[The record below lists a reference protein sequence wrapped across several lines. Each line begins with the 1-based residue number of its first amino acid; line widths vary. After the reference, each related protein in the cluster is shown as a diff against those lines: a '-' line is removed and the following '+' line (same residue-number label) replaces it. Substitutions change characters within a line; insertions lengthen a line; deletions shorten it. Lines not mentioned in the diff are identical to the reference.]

1 MEKIIVRHMG
11 KQWEQRSLLLLQ
23 ISLWLETVLT
33 VSTLVKTTKKLLNKS
48 AKSQSGGKSI

>member
-1 MEKIIVRHMG
+1 MEKISLKHIG
-11 KQWEQRSLLLLQ
+11 QQWEQRSLLLLQ